1 MFVPLKLMF
10 PQADIPCLQL
20 SLVRCLDPQ
29 VHLAIGQALQ
39 TLDLHGKGSISAT
52 LRAEWH
58 RYRCSQLWPASWRE
72 WRSR

>member
-1 MFVPLKLMF
+1 
-10 PQADIPCLQL
+10 
-20 SLVRCLDPQ
+20 VRCLDPQ